1 VARGFGRFGRQQNP
15 GPGTGDI
22 RNRAVQARS
31 GTPEGCEGNASLGG
45 QTALLSRTT
54 FYWLGLIFAWQFCTG
69 IGIPP
74 LPEEATILWA
84 GAMAKLNEDC
94 AWWLAWPTCIVAIIL
109 ADLVLY
115 SAGRYGGEPLLSSK
129 WVRRFVPDERRL
141 KLEHGFR
148 SHGVKILI
156 TARLLP
162 LPGIRTAVFLTAG
175 SIRYPFFRFFIA
187 DIVYAIPGV
196 GFFFFCSYFSAEGLL
211 RLYRLMGATLF
222 WVLVPAVLL
231 GAAYLLHRYLKNLR
245 QQASAH
251 LDRPPRLSDLVPH
264 PEAKKELENCVAPV
278 AADENG
284 RPGSAVTAETNR
296 AGSFGTA
303 YADDTCPAET
313 GRCEAEQI
321 NRSDGT

>member
-1 VARGFGRFGRQQNP
+1 ML
-15 GPGTGDI
+15 T
-22 RNRAVQARS
+22 
-31 GTPEGCEGNASLGG
+31 
-45 QTALLSRTT
+45 RTT
-54 FYWLGLIFAWQFCTG
+54 FYWLGAIFAWQFCTG
-69 IGIPP
+69 VGIPP

-94 AWWLAWPTCIVAIIL
+94 VWWLAWPTCIVAIIL

-115 SAGRYGGEPLLSSK
+115 AAGRYGGEPLLSSK
-129 WVRRFVPDERRL
+129 WVQRFVPSERRL

-211 RLYRLMGATLF
+211 RLYRLMDATLF
-222 WVLVPAVLL
+222 WVLVPAALL

-251 LDRPPRLSDLVPH
+251 LDRPPRLSDLVPLSD
-264 PEAKKELENCVAPV
+264 EEDKKPDSYVGPDASD
-278 AADENG
+278 ANG
-284 RPGSAVTAETNR
+284 RPQREAAAD
-296 AGSFGTA
+296 AGRP
-303 YADDTCPAET
+303 DTVHAAFPDEP
-313 GRCEAEQI
+313 GRYEAEQLR
-321 NRSDGT
+321 RSDGP